1 MDTPIH
7 ILVVD
12 DDGDV
17 REVLEAMLETSACHV
32 SAVDGG
38 KAMREFL
45 ATGERIDLV
54 VLDGDMYGEKSASL
68 ADHLKGL
75 SIPLVMISGSPT
87 IMEFAQENGLQLLSK
102 PFKSDELDEAI
113 KNAFGSGEFGQR
125 DA

>member
-1 MDTPIH
+1 VPPPGKF
-7 ILVVD
+7 
-12 DDGDV
+12 GDI
-17 REVLEAMLETSACHV
+17 SA
-32 SAVDGG
+32 
-38 KAMREFL
+38 
-45 ATGERIDLV
+45 V

-113 KNAFGSGEFGQR
+113 KKAFGSGEFGQR

>member
-17 REVLEAMLETSACHV
+17 REVLEAMLETSTYRV

-45 ATGERIDLV
+45 STNERVDLV

-87 IMEFAQENGLQLLSK
+87 MMKFAEANDLQLLLK
-102 PFKSDELDEAI
+102 PFRTADLTEAI
-113 KNAFGSGEFGQR
+113 KNAFDSGEFGQR